1 MRTCTPVC
9 VWKREIERVEGW
21 RITECYLLPSS
32 TFLKAWNFFQ
42 SFSIISLGGQCR
54 QSWKYR
60 KDTTS
65 YLYSLST
72 FIFYYLLPLMKNFLS
87 THFFQLFKKTA
98 PVRNQLKWGKKK
110 KISQIFFLAPWT
122 KPSFYF
128 SFCNLR
134 LSSPVLKY
142 VSFPVFNKTFFAF
155 TKSDKIICLQFSC
168 RWVLG
173 IKWQHN
179 AYFW

>member
-1 MRTCTPVC
+1 MCRSYLIKTTKLCFGLC

-110 KISQIFFLAPWT
+110 KNQPNIFFGPL
-122 KPSFYF
+122 
-128 SFCNLR
+128 
-134 LSSPVLKY
+134 
-142 VSFPVFNKTFFAF
+142 NKTLLLFFF
-155 TKSDKIICLQFSC
+155 L
-168 RWVLG
+168 
-173 IKWQHN
+173 
-179 AYFW
+179 